1 MVRNFNPNG
10 WNLKWWIILKGHTV
24 HMYIMIHVG
33 LFNNE
38 KDLKDV
44 FYGMECSSYMH
55 AHFAVGFQA
64 C

>member
-1 MVRNFNPNG
+1 M
-10 WNLKWWIILKGHTV
+10 KGHTV